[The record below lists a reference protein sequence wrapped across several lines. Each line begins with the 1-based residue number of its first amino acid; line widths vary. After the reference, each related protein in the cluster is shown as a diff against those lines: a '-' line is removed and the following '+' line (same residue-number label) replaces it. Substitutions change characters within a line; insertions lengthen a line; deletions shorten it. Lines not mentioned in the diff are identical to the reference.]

1 MGAVLLESATP
12 VGGHDHQIDRA
23 VEAAPVYAGLSFC
36 FGVRCAQDDL
46 ARELDG
52 ALAPLRTDAEPS
64 HWYTLVR
71 TANGEVEVL
80 LDGVAVVRARD
91 GWWASRW
98 LMWHVN
104 RAVVDATCEHLL
116 LHAGAVVTRGAG
128 VLIPGAPGAGKST
141 LVAGLV
147 QRGCGY
153 LTDEVVALAGDPP
166 VVLPYPK
173 ALALSARS
181 MDAVNAEPAGT
192 VPLKGK
198 GKRQV
203 VADRLR
209 RGAVAGP
216 APVRVVIV
224 PRYCAGAT
232 TELEAMDPTEA
243 LVSLVTNA
251 VNLEH
256 HGVGGIATLAVLAES
271 GACFRLY
278 YADLDDAWRVLDA
291 TFERT

>member
-1 MGAVLLESATP
+1 MPRARPRIPRRPHSRPRRGRRAGDRFPLRGGTWRATPSSPERSSAVAGCSPGGPPGATGPRSKASRAPSPTRREPATRMGAVLLESATP

-71 TANGEVEVL
+71 TANGEVEVR

-153 LTDEVVALAGDPP
+153 LT
-166 VVLPYPK
+166 
-173 ALALSARS
+173 
-181 MDAVNAEPAGT
+181 
-192 VPLKGK
+192 
-198 GKRQV
+198 
-203 VADRLR
+203 
-209 RGAVAGP
+209 
-216 APVRVVIV
+216 
-224 PRYCAGAT
+224 
-232 TELEAMDPTEA
+232 
-243 LVSLVTNA
+243 
-251 VNLEH
+251 
-256 HGVGGIATLAVLAES
+256 
-271 GACFRLY
+271 
-278 YADLDDAWRVLDA
+278 
-291 TFERT
+291 